1 MSSIRFKKY
10 GEDLE
15 ITEGVTVA
23 ECEHCGTKQTGPRQK
38 QPRNKVYLH
47 LSRCEI
53 MQADVFRS

>member
-1 MSSIRFKKY
+1 MSIIKFKMY
-10 GEDLE
+10 GGDLE

-23 ECEHCGTKQTGPRQK
+23 ECEYCGTKQTVPRQK